1 MEPSAAGKKG
11 RLLIPDAEVAR
22 VMTEVATQEG
32 PTGLLKLAGI
42 KNVVEGWCAA
52 PTLSRCMNTT
62 SVMVLECR
70 EASPEMEMQSGAG
83 RP

>member
-22 VMTEVATQEG
+22 VMTEVAPQEG

-42 KNVVEGWCAA
+42 KNVVEGWCA
-52 PTLSRCMNTT
+52 SH
-62 SVMVLECR
+62 
-70 EASPEMEMQSGAG
+70 SPPLCEDCDRHDAQVHGGIA
-83 RP
+83 

>member
-22 VMTEVATQEG
+22 VMTEVAPMEG

-42 KNVVEGWCAA
+42 KNVVEGWCASQS
-52 PTLSRCMNTT
+52 PVSTGNVRVLGCM
-62 SVMVLECR
+62 
-70 EASPEMEMQSGAG
+70 EASPKMVM
-83 RP
+83 